1 MVLKEALSPLLH
13 WGLMQL
19 QVRKNQR
26 SFSTWSRVVAG
37 ALAGFFAFAP
47 LHAYA
52 DESQR
57 IFRSAYFLGRGDA
70 GIANADN
77 HEALFY
83 NPAGLALGDG
93 IYKETVLISPHL
105 EVSAAT
111 KDLVRQ
117 IAIEKQNDPKTLA
130 QYQGKNQH
138 LGLYN
143 FTGVVFR
150 RAALGAIVSNQTNI
164 LVKKNPE
171 QASLQSVSADTVAN
185 TGLVFGLA
193 ESFFKDYFLVGFTY
207 KYLMRTEAGV
217 AVNLIDAQD
226 AMDDMNQ
233 EEMMRSATGSALDL
247 GLMWRIP
254 TAAPISF
261 GLQVENVGGAKLAG
275 NSQKDRD
282 ITLKQTVNLG
292 LSFEPG
298 TRFSKFRLFMDYR
311 DVLSAVETNTL
322 KKIHLGSELNV
333 LRFLGVTGG
342 LNQGY
347 PTVGFYVN
355 TYVLRFDMGAYA
367 EEMGDRVGTRPDV
380 RYFFRLAAG
389 F

>member
-1 MVLKEALSPLLH
+1 
-13 WGLMQL
+13 MQSYT
-19 QVRKNQR
+19 RKLR
-26 SFSTWSRVVAG
+26 FTLTL
-37 ALAGFFAFAP
+37 LAGTTALLPAYT
-47 LHAYA
+47 YA

-57 IFRSAYFLGRGDA
+57 IFRSGYFLGRGDA
-70 GIANADN
+70 GIASADN

-83 NPAGLALGDG
+83 NPAGLALGDSL
-93 IYKETVLISPHL
+93 YKETVLISPHL

-117 IAIEKQNDPKTLA
+117 IAVEKKNDPKTLA

-164 LVKKNPE
+164 LVKKNAH
-171 QASLQSVSADTVAN
+171 QASLQSVSADTTAN
-185 TGLVFGLA
+185 AGMVFGLA
-193 ESFFKDYFLVGFTY
+193 ESFFKDQFLVGFTY
-207 KYLMRTEAGV
+207 KYLMRNEAGV

-226 AMDDMNQ
+226 AMGNMQQD
-233 EEMMRSATGSALDL
+233 EMMTTATGSAVDL
-247 GLMWRIP
+247 GFMWRLP
-254 TAAPISF
+254 TSSPLSF
-261 GLQVENVGGAKLAG
+261 GLQIENAGGATLTG
-275 NSQKDRD
+275 NSEKDRN
-282 ITLKQTVNLG
+282 INLKQSMNLG
-292 LSFEPG
+292 FAYEPG
-298 TRFSKFRLFMDYR
+298 TRFSKFRLLVDYR
-311 DVLSAVETNTL
+311 DVLSKVETNTL
-322 KKIHLGSELNV
+322 KKIHLGSELGV
-333 LRFLGVTGG
+333 LKFLGVTGG

-347 PTVGFYVN
+347 PTIGFYVN
-355 TYVLRFDMGAYA
+355 TYILRFDMGAYA